1 MASVSGLLLFCGV
14 AVSFLYYT
22 LWVLLLPMWEPED
35 APWLHAAFPPR
46 IWALK
51 IPGLIAVTLVAGLT
65 LFVGLVLAG
74 VVGEEEEAKHH

>member
-1 MASVSGLLLFCGV
+1 MAFLSGLLLFCSV
-14 AVSFLYYT
+14 TLSFLYYT

-51 IPGLIAVTLVAGLT
+51 IPGLITITLVAGLT

-74 VVGEEEEAKHH
+74 VVGEEAKHH